1 MKYWTENCSF
11 AVILELGRKFKLK
24 NVIQYITVFLVYM
37 IFGMLLSY
45 HLAKVCIS
53 GIGAY
58 CACQTIPHGV
68 PQAFCLPFLLVELG

>member
-1 MKYWTENCSF
+1 MIYNLFFSVHDFWYV
-11 AVILELGRKFKLK
+11 AILP
-24 NVIQYITVFLVYM
+24 
-37 IFGMLLSY
+37 
-45 HLAKVCIS
+45 LAKVCIS